1 MARTLACVVGAAV
14 VACTWVDSVDGYA
27 GSSAGPGGAAG
38 TGGSSDAAS
47 SGGAAGTPPAC
58 ATDPECDDANACT
71 TDVCWAGA
79 CSNEPLA
86 QSEIEDENSCTIDSC
101 DPKTGIQHVMPT
113 DPPQQVTLCGTV
125 TCPAGYFVRKL
136 TCLTECGDCNPTFC
150 VNGVVCERP
159 CTASID
165 VCCGNDCTSADCPT
179 GYTTGAQSLTNDCG
193 CGPGNTMTCT
203 R

>member
-1 MARTLACVVGAAV
+1 MARALACVVGAAV

-27 GSSAGPGGAAG
+27 GGTAGPGGS
-38 TGGSSDAAS
+38 GGSSDAS
-47 SGGAAGTPPAC
+47 STGGSAGKPPVC
-58 ATDPECDDANACT
+58 TTDPECDDGNACT

-86 QSEIEDENSCTIDSC
+86 QIDIVDDNTCTIDSC

-136 TCLTECGDCNPTFC
+136 TCLTECGACNPQFC

-165 VCCGNDCTSADCPT
+165 VCCGNDCASEDCPS
-179 GYTTGAQSLTNDCG
+179 GYAIGTEFTTGECS
-193 CGPGNTMTCT
+193 CGPGKTITCT